1 MEKKD
6 VAKLVDKKLNTRNGK
21 MVDNTSREG
30 ETLGSVGPFVKVT
43 WNDAASTFKAYRI
56 NADNPSEHL
65 TICETVGEM
74 VAKDDKAIVLVMHGS
89 QCDGCDIMAIPTDW
103 AQSIE
108 VLESVGT
115 ALDNWKELKECISE
129 NSESQPESQEPSTQ
143 KKSKTFG
150 PDGMA

>member
-1 MEKKD
+1 MTNKKYI
-6 VAKLVDKKLNTRNGK
+6 AKIVDKKVNTRNAR
-21 MVDNTSREG
+21 MIDNTQRQG

-43 WNDAASTFKAYRI
+43 WNDAASTFKTYVI
-56 NADNPSEHL
+56 NGDNPSEHL
-65 TICETVGEM
+65 TVCETVGEL
-74 VAKDDKAIVLVMHGS
+74 VAQDDKALVLVMHGS

-129 NSESQPESQEPSTQ
+129 NLEHQQESEDAEVK
-143 KKSKTFG
+143 KKSNNK
-150 PDGMA
+150 

>member
-1 MEKKD
+1 MTNKKD
-6 VAKLVDKKLNTRNGK
+6 IAKIVDKKVNTRSAQ
-21 MVDNTSREG
+21 MIDNTQREG

-43 WNDAASTFKAYRI
+43 WNDAASTFKTYVI
-56 NADNPSEHL
+56 NGDNPSEHL
-65 TICETVGEM
+65 TVCETVGEL
-74 VAKDDKAIVLVMHGS
+74 VAQDDKALVLVMHGS

-129 NSESQPESQEPSTQ
+129 NLEHQQESEDAEVK
-143 KKSKTFG
+143 KKSKSK
-150 PDGMA
+150 